1 MLNASLSFS
10 PKAGTPGRPHRA
22 PLLAGAL
29 LGAMVSWCLCSNP
42 TGVRA
47 AESARS
53 PKPPS
58 GWKFTLPAGD
68 AAAGREAFQ
77 KMECYSCHK
86 VPGADL
92 PMERSSG
99 GIGPDLGPAYG
110 KLPREF
116 LAESIIDSHKYISGT
131 LDQYK
136 GLDKVSSKMG
146 DYSTIMSVRE
156 LLDIVEFVKQGGV
169 PAKGAAH

>member
-1 MLNASLSFS
+1 MLNASLPFPSMF
-10 PKAGTPGRPHRA
+10 GTPSRLHSWPSLVGV
-22 PLLAGAL
+22 LLSG
-29 LGAMVSWCLCSNP
+29 MVSWCLLTNP
-42 TGVRA
+42 TVVRA
-47 AESARS
+47 AESAGP
-53 PKPPS
+53 PKLPS

-68 AAAGREAFQ
+68 PVAGREAFQ

-92 PMERSSG
+92 PVERGSG
-99 GIGPDLGPAYG
+99 GIGPDLVPAYG

-131 LDQYK
+131 LDHYK

-156 LLDIVEFVKQGGV
+156 MLDIIEFLKQREG
-169 PAKGAAH
+169 PAQGAGH